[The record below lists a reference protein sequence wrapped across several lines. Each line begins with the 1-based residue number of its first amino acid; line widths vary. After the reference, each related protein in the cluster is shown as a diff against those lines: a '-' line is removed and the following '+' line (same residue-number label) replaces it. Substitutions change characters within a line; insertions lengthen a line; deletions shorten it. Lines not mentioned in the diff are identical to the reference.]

1 MNFRQII
8 ATYSPIKSKNEL
20 NKVLALVERNF
31 GVFSPDMEL
40 DIRSVIVGDDIL
52 NYFDRIIHD
61 PNPHLEYDKPKS
73 LSKQNNTAKNIEK
86 KRRENGKKKEKM
98 AGVLLSKGVSY
109 NPFRNRI
116 DNKLLQS
123 SAFTPLTREEAKA
136 KKEKN
141 EVNIKPSSEDKDKSS
156 FAWLNKA
163 RKEIKKKKELEKKK
177 SHVSIIYTPMGGMN
191 KRH

>member
-8 ATYSPIKSKNEL
+8 SAYNPIKSKSEL
-20 NKVLALVERNF
+20 NKLLALVERNF
-31 GVFSPDMEL
+31 GVFSLDMEL
-40 DIRSVIVGDDIL
+40 DIRSIIDGEEVQ

-61 PNPHLEYDKPKS
+61 PNPHLEYDKPKT
-73 LSKQNNTAKNIEK
+73 LPKQKNKTKEIE
-86 KRRENGKKKEKM
+86 ENRKNKAKKKGGKM
-98 AGVLLSKGVSY
+98 DVLSRGSSY
-109 NPFRNRI
+109 NPLKSRI
-116 DNKLLQS
+116 DNKLLQY

-136 KKEKN
+136 KKEKQ
-141 EVNIKPSSEDKDKSS
+141 ELTITPSSEDKNKSS

-163 RKEIKKKKELEKKK
+163 RKEIKRKKELEQKK

>member
-8 ATYSPIKSKNEL
+8 TTYSPIKSKNEL

-40 DIRSVIVGDDIL
+40 DIRSVIVGEDIL

-73 LSKQNNTAKNIEK
+73 LPKQNNTAKKIEE
-86 KRRENGKKKEKM
+86 KRREKGKKKEKRE
-98 AGVLLSKGVSY
+98 GVLLSKGFSY
-109 NPFRNRI
+109 NPLRSRI

-136 KKEKN
+136 RMEKTK
-141 EVNIKPSSEDKDKSS
+141 VNIKPSSGDKDKSS

-163 RKEIKKKKELEKKK
+163 RKEIEKKKELEKKK
-177 SHVSIIYTPMGGMN
+177 THVSIIYTPMGGMN

>member
-73 LSKQNNTAKNIEK
+73 LPKQNNTAKKIEEN
-86 KRRENGKKKEKM
+86 RREKGKKKEKKD
-98 AGVLLSKGVSY
+98 GVLLSKGISY
-109 NPFRNRI
+109 NPLRNRI
-116 DNKLLQS
+116 NNKLLQS

-136 KKEKN
+136 RKEKN
-141 EVNIKPSSEDKDKSS
+141 KVNIKPSSEDKNKSS

-163 RKEIKKKKELEKKK
+163 RKEIEKKKELEKKK

>member
-8 ATYSPIKSKNEL
+8 ATYSPIKSKSEL

-40 DIRSVIVGDDIL
+40 DIRSVIVGEDIL

-61 PNPHLEYDKPKS
+61 PNPHLEYDKPTS
-73 LSKQNNTAKNIEK
+73 LPKQNNTAKKIEE
-86 KRRENGKKKEKM
+86 KRREKGKKKEKKD
-98 AGVLLSKGVSY
+98 GVLLSKGISY
-109 NPFRNRI
+109 NPLRNRI

-123 SAFTPLTREEAKA
+123 SAFTPLTKEEAKA
-136 KKEKN
+136 RKEKN
-141 EVNIKPSSEDKDKSS
+141 KVNIKPSSGDKDKSS

-163 RKEIKKKKELEKKK
+163 RKEIEKKKELEKKK

>member
-73 LSKQNNTAKNIEK
+73 LPKQNNTAKKIEEN
-86 KRRENGKKKEKM
+86 RREKGKKKEKKD
-98 AGVLLSKGVSY
+98 GVLLSKGISY
-109 NPFRNRI
+109 
-116 DNKLLQS
+116 
-123 SAFTPLTREEAKA
+123 
-136 KKEKN
+136 
-141 EVNIKPSSEDKDKSS
+141 V
-156 FAWLNKA
+156 
-163 RKEIKKKKELEKKK
+163 
-177 SHVSIIYTPMGGMN
+177 
-191 KRH
+191 

>member
-20 NKVLALVERNF
+20 NKVLALVERSF

-40 DIRSVIVGDDIL
+40 DIRSVIVGEDIL

-73 LSKQNNTAKNIEK
+73 LPKQNNTAKKIEE
-86 KRRENGKKKEKM
+86 KRREKGKKKEKRE
-98 AGVLLSKGVSY
+98 GVLLSKGFSY
-109 NPFRNRI
+109 NPLRSRI

-123 SAFTPLTREEAKA
+123 SAFTPLTREEAKGRM
-136 KKEKN
+136 EKN
-141 EVNIKPSSEDKDKSS
+141 KVNIKPSSGDKDKSS

-163 RKEIKKKKELEKKK
+163 RKEIEKKKELEKKK
-177 SHVSIIYTPMGGMN
+177 THVSIIYTPMGGMN